1 VCSVSGKVECFIDD
15 PEFHLPSA
23 EGLLSVPLPD
33 VVATVTEHGISA
45 GSEQWSHESQLVYFR
60 LMNYLKFRANYFTE
74 IDQPEAAADAVRQ
87 AFSVRS
93 ALMIANY
100 KLIPYV
106 LRRRAAGGEIRRRLQ
121 DREVLK
127 SFAEEGLLKAVDA
140 YDWKIGARFATFACL
155 CISHEIST
163 GFARLKKL
171 ADAVQIAEQKRMEGR
186 GDFWQSVAAAECDV
200 LGGISSAAEVASL
213 LTSLHE
219 RDRVIVAE
227 YFGVGAEGR
236 TASQIADR
244 LGVATHAVYDRIQFV
259 LERLRQVTY
268 KRSRQLKRKPIGR
281 WWPRPR
287 SKAVSPWRAD

>member
-1 VCSVSGKVECFIDD
+1 VLKGVCSVSGKVECFIDD

-171 ADAVQIAEQKRMEGR
+171 ADANKSEWRAGV
-186 GDFWQSVAAAECDV
+186 
-200 LGGISSAAEVASL
+200 ISGNPSL
-213 LTSLHE
+213 LLNAMSWEASAVRRRWHRCSRLCMSG
-219 RDRVIVAE
+219 IV
-227 YFGVGAEGR
+227 
-236 TASQIADR
+236 
-244 LGVATHAVYDRIQFV
+244 
-259 LERLRQVTY
+259 
-268 KRSRQLKRKPIGR
+268 
-281 WWPRPR
+281 
-287 SKAVSPWRAD
+287 